1 MRIEVKFGG
10 LGGQGIIT
18 AGYITAKAAAI
29 YDKKESVFTQDYS
42 AEARGGASTSEVV
55 ISDETITYPQVL
67 EADYLVLMSQSAYRD
82 YLHKL
87 KKGGTLIIDED
98 LVKPDERAKDFKIF
112 KIPATR
118 FAEEIGNT
126 IVANIVMLGFF
137 TAITGVVSKEGMWK
151 SIEERIPKKFL
162 DLNERAFLKGYEYGE
177 KIKNGIVELS

>member
-1 MRIEVKFGG
+1 MRIEIKFGG

-29 YDKKESVFTQDYS
+29 YDGKESAFTQDYS
-42 AEARGGASTSEVV
+42 AEARGGASTSEVI

-87 KKGGTLIIDED
+87 KRGGTIVIDED
-98 LVKPDERAKDFKIF
+98 LVNPDERAKDYKVY

-118 FAEEIGNT
+118 FAEEIGNP

-137 TAITGVVSKEGMWK
+137 TAITGVVSKEAMWK

-162 DLNERAFLKGYEYGE
+162 ELNERAFIKGYEYGE
-177 KIKNGIVELS
+177 KIKGE